1 MAKRSFLTP
10 LMFSVAALLGT
21 APALAS
27 VEINDRAETATSA
40 QILSKL
46 VVTGGSDL
54 VLERNNTSNILTA
67 GHRSH
72 YSHRSHSSHRSH
84 YSSYK

>member
-1 MAKRSFLTP
+1 MVKRSFLTP
-10 LMFSVAALLGT
+10 LVVSVAALLGS

-27 VEINDRAETATSA
+27 VGINDIAGTTAFEK
-40 QILSKL
+40 ILSKS
-46 VVTGGSDL
+46 VVTAGSDL
-54 VLERNNTSNILTA
+54 ILERNNASNIQTA

-84 YSSYK
+84 YSSYR

>member
-10 LMFSVAALLGT
+10 LVVSVAALLGSV
-21 APALAS
+21 PALAS
-27 VEINDRAETATSA
+27 VEINDIADTMASEK
-40 QILSKL
+40 ILSKS
-46 VVTGGSDL
+46 VVTAGSDL
-54 VLERNNTSNILTA
+54 ILKRNNASNVQTA

-84 YSSYK
+84 YSSYR